1 MHSRER
7 DTSYRNRTCT
17 KPAVIRMAKDES
29 VIARALCQLLEADM
43 VAQGMEPA
51 LAKTLAGRACEV
63 SVVRAGRGAKR
74 GAKKVARTGRKAA
87 KGMAQAMKEA
97 NKKMRTKSGKLRKG
111 KTQADVARLAH
122 KIRRRKYA

>member
-1 MHSRER
+1 M
-7 DTSYRNRTCT
+7 
-17 KPAVIRMAKDES
+17 
-29 VIARALCQLLEADM
+29 LEADM
-43 VAQGMEPA
+43 IANGMEPA

>member
-1 MHSRER
+1 M
-7 DTSYRNRTCT
+7 
-17 KPAVIRMAKDES
+17 RMAKDES

-74 GAKKVARTGRKAA
+74 GAKKVARTGKKAA

-97 NKKMRTKSGKLRKG
+97 NKRMRTKSGKLRKG

-122 KIRRRKYA
+122 KIRRQKYA

>member
-1 MHSRER
+1 
-7 DTSYRNRTCT
+7 
-17 KPAVIRMAKDES
+17 MAKDES
-29 VIARALCQLLEADM
+29 VVARALCQLLEADM
-43 VAQGMEPA
+43 IANGMEPA

>member
-1 MHSRER
+1 
-7 DTSYRNRTCT
+7 
-17 KPAVIRMAKDES
+17 
-29 VIARALCQLLEADM
+29 M

-63 SVVRAGRGAKR
+63 SVVRAGRGT
-74 GAKKVARTGRKAA
+74 KKAGKAVVKGTRKAA

-97 NKKMRTKSGKLRKG
+97 NKRMRTKSGKLRKG

-122 KIRRRKYA
+122 RIRRQKYA